1 MKNIY
6 ATLLCLLCV
15 GLQAQEQRGTIVS
28 ETWIRNYTQTEISQE
43 TGNLGIPPGFLP
55 VRYDVAAYK
64 LIYNTIDVHGQP
76 TVASG
81 VMMVPINLQ
90 ENCGAALLSYQHGT
104 INTKEQVPSRLSEEA
119 FIAVGAATDGYVAC
133 VADYLGLGDSPGF
146 HPYIHAASEASAVI
160 DMLRATRHYCS
171 EHNIPLNEQL
181 FLTGYSQG
189 GHATMAT
196 HREIQLNYANEFT
209 VTASVPMSGPYDV
222 GGVQTDLLTAAQP
235 YPEPGYLPYIILAY
249 REAYPDIA
257 ALFPLLS
264 DIFLSPYDVTIPAL
278 FDGIHST
285 GDINQAMPGEQG
297 NQIPADI
304 IRPEVFAEFQT
315 NPNHPLRVAL
325 RDNNT
330 YTGWTPE
337 APMKLQFCRND
348 RSVIHL
354 NARVAYEHFQS
365 IGFVDIDTL
374 DVNPNLDHYPCA
386 QPSILFAKLWFDQQ
400 RSACTGIANVNGN
413 GYMRLYPNPVSD
425 YAMLTFAN
433 PNYQAYTL
441 QVADITGRT
450 VLQINNIRDQQI
462 PVSVRKLPAGLY
474 TLTLT
479 NGQQLM
485 QQKMVV
491 VR

>member
-1 MKNIY
+1 
-6 ATLLCLLCV
+6 
-15 GLQAQEQRGTIVS
+15 
-28 ETWIRNYTQTEISQE
+28 
-43 TGNLGIPPGFLP
+43 
-55 VRYDVAAYK
+55 
-64 LIYNTIDVHGQP
+64 
-76 TVASG
+76 
-81 VMMVPINLQ
+81 
-90 ENCGAALLSYQHGT
+90 
-104 INTKEQVPSRLSEEA
+104 
-119 FIAVGAATDGYVAC
+119 
-133 VADYLGLGDSPGF
+133 
-146 HPYIHAASEASAVI
+146 
-160 DMLRATRHYCS
+160 
-171 EHNIPLNEQL
+171 
-181 FLTGYSQG
+181 
-189 GHATMAT
+189 MAT